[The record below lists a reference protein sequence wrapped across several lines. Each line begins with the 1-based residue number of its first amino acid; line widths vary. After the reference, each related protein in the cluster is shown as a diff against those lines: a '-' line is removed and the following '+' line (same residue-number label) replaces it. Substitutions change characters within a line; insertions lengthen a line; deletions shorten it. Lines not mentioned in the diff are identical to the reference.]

1 MIRKTVALL
10 IVLLIV
16 LSNVVLAQSPAVM
29 TLLTK
34 TKLTEEI
41 LYGEEQSGALFDR
54 INKLETDMYGQRS
67 QQPLAT
73 KIDRLY
79 SYMINTSE
87 GAPSFMLKLNAVEW
101 TLTRVVTDG
110 AAKARL
116 EKLEQVIVGNTETSA
131 FEQRLNKLIKLAYS
145 DTIAA
150 GRTALAQDTLIKI
163 KMLTALTSKSSRV
176 GDKVRFEAAQD
187 VYVGPMLVI
196 AKGAVGTGKV
206 LSVEQARN
214 FGRDGKLDISFDT
227 ITAVDGSVINT
238 YMGEKAKKETLSL
251 AKAAGATI
259 AGLVILG
266 PVGVVGGAFVHG
278 KDANIPAGTEMY
290 LQAKNNTNMY
300 GITTK

>member
-10 IVLLIV
+10 IVLLII

-54 INKLETDMYGQRS
+54 INKLEMDMYGQRS

-101 TLTRVVTDG
+101 TLTRVVTEG

-131 FEQRLNKLIKLAYS
+131 FDQRLNKLIKLAYS

-150 GRTALAQDTLIKI
+150 GRTAMAQDTLIRI
-163 KMLTALTSKSSRV
+163 KMLTTLTSKNSRV

-187 VYVGPMLVI
+187 IYVGPMLVI

-206 LSVEQARN
+206 LSVEHARN

-227 ITAVDGSVINT
+227 ITAIDGSVINT

-278 KDANIPAGTEMY
+278 KEANIPAGTEMY
-290 LQAKNNTNMY
+290 VQVKNNTNMY